1 MRIFNAIVAGLIA
14 GLLLYLLVSLATVK
28 AAFLVFLAGWAIST
42 FFFYNNAASLH
53 KIWARA
59 CLLLALECL
68 AIPIA
73 SWILPFFYGHQAVQ
87 SAMQGAQSTGQTVG
101 SIIGGGVVNMLA
113 GYAGLAIGF
122 VLLATA
128 YLSLKPARRR
138 H

>member
-1 MRIFNAIVAGLIA
+1 MKIFNATLAGFIA
-14 GLLLYLLVSLATVK
+14 SVLLYLLVSLAPVK
-28 AAFLVFLAGWAIST
+28 AALPVFLAGWAIAA
-42 FFFYNNAASLH
+42 FLFYNNAATVQ

-68 AIPIA
+68 AIPVA
-73 SWILPFFYGHQAVQ
+73 ALILPVFYGHQAVQ
-87 SAMQGAQSTGQTVG
+87 TAMQGAQSTGQTVG
-101 SIIGGGVVNMLA
+101 SVIGGGLVSVLA

-138 H
+138 R